1 MMLNICLAFFNIISK
16 LCLIL
21 KKKKIVHPVKN
32 ACPTLA
38 SAYYSTVLVKKGNN
52 IRLQTSEVKV

>member
-1 MMLNICLAFFNIISK
+1 MFD
-16 LCLIL
+16 L